1 MQRAIQKEFTESTL
15 LCIAHRL
22 ATIVSAMLFGLPPIA
37 RPLADV

>member
-22 ATIVSAMLFGLPPIA
+22 ATIVSTLRLSPIA
-37 RPLADV
+37 RPLAEV